1 MTEKGQIMHDKRKNP
16 RNNDLT
22 GVNWGTPEGDA
33 VSVLLVASVT
43 LRMVQI
49 QWSDCDYDKRNI
61 TVVICDTDIP

>member
-1 MTEKGQIMHDKRKNP
+1 VTEKGQIMHDKRKKP

-49 QWSDCDYDKRNI
+49 Q
-61 TVVICDTDIP
+61 